1 MLRTRV
7 VVQLIRAE
15 WSLDIRRPAVLAAA
29 ALQLLTMALLS
40 FLTQPDIH
48 GKTWNSLFWI
58 TLIFCTLQAISKNFL
73 GLSRGRWI
81 YWNQLAHPSELL
93 WSKMVYAWISM
104 AAFAVLNFVAFSA
117 FMGMPIEHLAIY
129 FLLVIGVAGGIASI
143 FTWVGALATKANQSA
158 FLAPVL
164 SLPLLMPLLL
174 VGMGA
179 SAKCLNPIL
188 VSSTFKDLALIGAL
202 DFMILVMAGILFPY
216 LWKE

>member
-81 YWNQLAHPSELL
+81 YWNQLAHPAELL

-104 AAFAVLNFVAFSA
+104 AAFAFLNFIAFSA
-117 FMGMPIEHLAIY
+117 FMGMPIEHLSLY
-129 FLLVIGVAGGIASI
+129 FLLVFGVAGGIASI
-143 FTWVGALATKANQSA
+143 FYLGRCTCDKSQSIGLFGPRFEFALID
-158 FLAPVL
+158 APVVGRHG
-164 SLPLLMPLLL
+164 SFGQMPQPHS
-174 VGMGA
+174 GQQ
-179 SAKCLNPIL
+179 CI
-188 VSSTFKDLALIGAL
+188 
-202 DFMILVMAGILFPY
+202 
-216 LWKE
+216 